1 MMRDMFLK
9 FSLFLFSRQNRKLH
23 PWIVFPPKL
32 ILKKWRPWKLRVNE
46 DSVSSQR
53 WNRNLNAEK
62 KIFSLLKCPTA
73 LQNYLFCMSGKR
85 IIKVATALCF
95 NLGKLCSVVKNSF
108 ELLAKWRLLLSPLS
122 KWSAVI
128 REISF
133 GRQVC
138 MPNKTSTVQRAFP
151 LVVFFFL
158 GCAPEEFLQTP

>member
-9 FSLFLFSRQNRKLH
+9 FSLFMFSRQNRKLH

-32 ILKKWRPWKLRVNE
+32 ILKKWRE
-46 DSVSSQR
+46 SSFTSSFHGVSSQR
-53 WNRNLNAEK
+53 WNRNLNGEK

-95 NLGKLCSVVKNSF
+95 NLGKLRSVVKNSF
-108 ELLAKWRLLLSPLS
+108 ELLAKWPWLSSPLS
-122 KWSAVI
+122 TWSAVI

-133 GRQVC
+133 GRQFC
-138 MPNKTSTVQRAFP
+138 KPNETGTVQRAFP
-151 LVVFFFL
+151 SVVFFFQ

>member
-9 FSLFLFSRQNRKLH
+9 FSLFMFSRQNRKLH

-32 ILKKWRPWKLRVNE
+32 ILKKWRE
-46 DSVSSQR
+46 SSFTSSFHGVSSQR

-73 LQNYLFCMSGKR
+73 LQSYLFCMSGKR
-85 IIKVATALCF
+85 IRKVATALCF

-108 ELLAKWRLLLSPLS
+108 ELLAKWRWLSSPSS

-133 GRQVC
+133 GRQSC
-138 MPNKTSTVQRAFP
+138 KPNETGTVQRAFP
-151 LVVFFFL
+151 LVVFFFQ
-158 GCAPEEFLQTP
+158 GCAPEEFLHLK